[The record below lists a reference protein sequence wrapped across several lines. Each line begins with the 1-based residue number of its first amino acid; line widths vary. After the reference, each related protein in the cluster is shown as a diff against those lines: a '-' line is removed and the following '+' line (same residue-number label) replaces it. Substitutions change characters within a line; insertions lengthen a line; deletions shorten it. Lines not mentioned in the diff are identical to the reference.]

1 MPELPLLEEARRQFE
16 ICNACRYCEGLCAVF
31 PALERRS
38 VFDEGDVT
46 QLANLCHD
54 CRECFYV
61 CPFAPPHEFAVNI
74 PLVMSEVREES
85 YRRFA
90 RPAWLAPLMGRRLP
104 AALGLP
110 ALLIAGVVLGTITLH
125 GFEGLLQPQAG
136 DGAFY
141 RVIPWLAMVLPA
153 LLLSGFAVTVL
164 LWGLLAYWRDTGAQ
178 GLLHGVRALAHGTL
192 DVVFLRNL
200 RGGGPG
206 CTHPDERPSIARWV
220 YHMLVF
226 YGFISAF
233 IATVLAAVYQDFF
246 GVLPP
251 YDYLSAPVL
260 FGIAGGIGAIIG
272 CAGLL
277 RLKFASNDDLIAG
290 SLRSMD
296 VAFIT
301 DLLLV
306 NVSGMFLVAL
316 RETAAMPLLLDVHLG
331 FVAALFITLPY
342 SKFVHAGYRYAALV
356 RNRLE
361 GLREQVARPE

>member
-1 MPELPLLEEARRQFE
+1 MAYPLRPGVTFTYLGLAVDKAARVLNDTGNPFDNLFAAGEIVSGNVLTRGYLAGFGLTIGSVFGRIAGTGAAMPELLLLEEAQRQFE

-54 CRECFYV
+54 CRECYYV

-74 PLVMSEVREES
+74 PLVMSQVREES

-110 ALLIAGVVLGTITLH
+110 ALLIAGVVLATITLH
-125 GFEGLLQPQAG
+125 GVEGLLQPQVG

-164 LWGLLAYWRDTGAQ
+164 LWGMLAYWRDTGAQ
-178 GLLHGVRALAHGTL
+178 GLLHGVTALAHGTL
-192 DVVFLRNL
+192 DVAFLRNL

-206 CTHPDERPSIARWV
+206 CTHPDERPSNARWV

-260 FGIAGGIGAIIG
+260 FGIAGGIG
-272 CAGLL
+272 
-277 RLKFASNDDLIAG
+277 
-290 SLRSMD
+290 RS
-296 VAFIT
+296 
-301 DLLLV
+301 
-306 NVSGMFLVAL
+306 S
-316 RETAAMPLLLDVHLG
+316 AAR
-331 FVAALFITLPY
+331 ACSA
-342 SKFVHAGYRYAALV
+342 
-356 RNRLE
+356 
-361 GLREQVARPE
+361 